1 MANRVLLGKG
11 RLSSETQ
18 YGLWVS
24 KSGQNVLTCGDDQ
37 LLFDSTIDDSSSGV
51 NSLNGQSLILL
62 QQGVLNRSGQSS
74 PTDPTVG
81 FATFPAIENDDGNIA
96 APFVLYGAIS
106 SGESLPHIGTYYDNG
121 TSEDTI
127 YGGVFSVAAGPYN
140 SSGGTYSSGT
150 KYGKVQLLYAPTD
163 RHFSYALFYA
173 AVQE

>member
-37 LLFDSTIDDSSSGV
+37 LLFDSTIDDSTSGV

-62 QQGVLNRSGQSS
+62 QQGTLTRSGESS

-106 SGESLPHIGTYYDNG
+106 SGDSLPHIGTYYDNG
-121 TSEDTI
+121 VSTHTI
-127 YGGVFSVAAGPYN
+127 YGGIFDVGAGPYN

-150 KYGKVQLLYAPTD
+150 KYGKVQLLYAPTN
-163 RHFSYALFYA
+163 RVFSYALFYV